1 MDFLIVIYRTIFFY
15 IFIIFVF
22 RLMGKRE
29 IGQLSIQDLVISIIM
44 SELVAM
50 SIENRN
56 DSMFLT
62 IIPVAILVIL
72 EILFSIISLKSDRF
86 RNILEGKPS
95 LIIDKGI
102 INFNEMV
109 KERYTLNDLLLELRS
124 QGIKSIEDIEYAIL
138 ESDGRLS
145 IFKYNFLKLKS
156 SNPFPLILDGVIQK
170 DTLKYLK
177 KDEKWVKDILKDKNV
192 DLKNV
197 FYAFYKDND
206 TYIIKKSNLIW
217 TW

>member
-1 MDFLIVIYRTIFFY
+1 MDFLIVIYRTVFFY

-56 DSMFLT
+56 DSMLLT
-62 IIPVAILVIL
+62 VIPVVILVIL
-72 EILFSIISLKSDRF
+72 EMLFSYISLKSNKF
-86 RNILEGKPS
+86 RNVLEGKPS
-95 LIIDKGI
+95 LIISQGK

-109 KERYTLNDLLLELRS
+109 KERYTLDDLLLELRS
-124 QGIKSIEDIEYAIL
+124 KGIKNIEDIEYAVL

-156 SNPFPLILDGVIQK
+156 SNPLPLILDGIIQK

-177 KDEKWVKDILKDKNV
+177 KDEKWVSEILSKKGV
-192 DLKNV
+192 DQKNV

-206 TYIIKKSNLIW
+206 TYIIKRTNLI
-217 TW
+217 

>member
-1 MDFLIVIYRTIFFY
+1 MDFFIVVYRTIFFY

-22 RLMGKRE
+22 RIMGKRE

-50 SIENRN
+50 SIENRE
-56 DSMFLT
+56 DSIFLT
-62 IIPVAILVIL
+62 ILPIAILVIL
-72 EILFSIISLKSDRF
+72 EILFSYISLKSDKF

-95 LIIDKGI
+95 LIISQGK
-102 INFNEMV
+102 INFSEMV
-109 KERYTLNDLLLELRS
+109 KERYTLDDLLLELRS
-124 QGIKSIEDIEYAIL
+124 KGIKNIEDIEYAIL

-156 SNPFPLILDGVIQK
+156 SNPFPLILDGIIQK

-177 KDEKWVKDILKDKNV
+177 KDERWVKDILDKKGVNQKD
-192 DLKNV
+192 V
-197 FYAFYKDND
+197 FYAFYKNND
-206 TYIIKKSNLIW
+206 TYIIKKSNLS
-217 TW
+217 

>member
-1 MDFLIVIYRTIFFY
+1 MDYLIVIYRTLFFY

-50 SIENRN
+50 SIENR
-56 DSMFLT
+56 DSSMFLT
-62 IIPVAILVIL
+62 IIPVGVLLLL
-72 EILFSIISLKSDRF
+72 EILFSYISLKSDRF

-177 KDEKWVKDILKDKNV
+177 KDEKWVKDILKNKNV
-192 DLKNV
+192 SLNNV

-206 TYIIKKSNLIW
+206 TYIIKRSNLI
-217 TW
+217 

>member
-1 MDFLIVIYRTIFFY
+1 MEFLIVIYRTIFFY

-62 IIPVAILVIL
+62 IIPVAILVLL
-72 EILFSIISLKSDRF
+72 EILFSYISLKSNRF

-95 LIIDKGI
+95 LIISQGKI
-102 INFNEMV
+102 SFNEMV
-109 KERYTLNDLLLELRS
+109 KERYTLDDLLLELRNK
-124 QGIKSIEDIEYAIL
+124 GIKSIEDIEYAVL

-156 SNPFPLILDGVIQK
+156 SNPFPLILDGIIQK

-177 KDEKWVKDILKDKNV
+177 KDEKWVKDILNQKEV

-206 TYIIKKSNLIW
+206 TYIIKKSNLI
-217 TW
+217 

>member
-1 MDFLIVIYRTIFFY
+1 MDFLIVIYRTAFFY
-15 IFIIFVF
+15 LFIIIVF

-50 SIENRN
+50 SIENRE

-62 IIPVAILVIL
+62 IIPVVILVL
-72 EILFSIISLKSDRF
+72 FEILFSYISLKSNKF

-95 LIIDKGI
+95 LIISQGK

-109 KERYTLNDLLLELRS
+109 KERYTLDDLLLELRNK
-124 QGIKSIEDIEYAIL
+124 GIKNIEDIEYAVL
-138 ESDGRLS
+138 ENDGRLS
-145 IFKYNFLKLKS
+145 IFKYNFLKLKT
-156 SNPFPLILDGVIQK
+156 SNPLPLILDGIIQK

-177 KDEKWVKDILKDKNV
+177 KDEKWVKDILNKKGV
-192 DLKNV
+192 DQRNV
-197 FYAFYKDND
+197 FYAFYKNND
-206 TYIIKKSNLIW
+206 TYIIKKSSL
-217 TW
+217 

>member
-1 MDFLIVIYRTIFFY
+1 MNILAIILRTIFFY
-15 IFIIFVF
+15 LFIIFVF

-50 SIENRN
+50 GIENKQ
-56 DSMFLT
+56 DSIFLT
-62 IIPVAILVIL
+62 IVPVVLLVIL
-72 EILFSIISLKSDRF
+72 EIILSYISLKSDRF
-86 RNILEGKPS
+86 RNVLEGKPS
-95 LIIDKGI
+95 LIIDKGV

-124 QGIKSIEDIEYAIL
+124 QGIKNIEDIEYAIL

-145 IFKYNFLKLKS
+145 IFKYNFLKIKS

-177 KDEKWVKDILKDKNV
+177 KDEKWVKEILKNKNV
-192 DLKNV
+192 TLNNV

-206 TYIIKKSNLIW
+206 TYIIKKSNLI
-217 TW
+217 

>member
-1 MDFLIVIYRTIFFY
+1 MDFLIVIYRTAFFY
-15 IFIIFVF
+15 LFIIFVF

-50 SIENRN
+50 SIENRQ

-72 EILFSIISLKSDRF
+72 EMLFSYISIRSNKF

-95 LIIDKGI
+95 LIISQGK
-102 INFNEMV
+102 INFSEMV
-109 KERYTLNDLLLELRS
+109 KERYTLDDLLLELRS
-124 QGIKSIEDIEYAIL
+124 KGIKSIEDIEYAVL

-156 SNPFPLILDGVIQK
+156 SNPLPLILDGIIQR

-177 KDEKWVKDILKDKNV
+177 KDEKWVKEILDKKGV
-192 DLKNV
+192 DQKNV
-197 FYAFYKDND
+197 FYAFYKDKD
-206 TYIIKKSNLIW
+206 TYIIKKSNLI
-217 TW
+217 

>member
-1 MDFLIVIYRTIFFY
+1 MDFLIVIYRTVFFY
-15 IFIIFVF
+15 LFIIIVF

-62 IIPVAILVIL
+62 IIPVAILVML
-72 EILFSIISLKSDRF
+72 EILFSYISLKSNKF

-95 LIIDKGI
+95 LIISQGK

-109 KERYTLNDLLLELRS
+109 KERYTLDDLLLELRNK
-124 QGIKSIEDIEYAIL
+124 GVKNIEDIEYAIL
-138 ESDGRLS
+138 ENDGRLS
-145 IFKYNFLKLKS
+145 IFKYNFLKLKT
-156 SNPFPLILDGVIQK
+156 SNPLPLILDGIIQK

-177 KDEKWVKDILKDKNV
+177 KDEKWVKDILNKKGV
-192 DLKNV
+192 DQKNV
-197 FYAFYKDND
+197 FYAFYKNND
-206 TYIIKKSNLIW
+206 TYIIKKSNLN
-217 TW
+217 

>member
-50 SIENRN
+50 SIENRQ

-72 EILFSIISLKSDRF
+72 EIILSIISLKSDKF

-95 LIIDKGI
+95 LIISQGK

-109 KERYTLNDLLLELRS
+109 KERYTLNDLLLELRNK
-124 QGIKSIEDIEYAIL
+124 GVKNIEDIEYAIL

-145 IFKYNFLKLKS
+145 IFKYNFLKLKT
-156 SNPFPLILDGVIQK
+156 SNPFPLILDGIIQK
-170 DTLKYLK
+170 DTLKFLK
-177 KDEKWVKDILKDKNV
+177 KDEKWVKEILDKKGV
-192 DLKNV
+192 DQKNV

-206 TYIIKKSNLIW
+206 TYIIKKSNLN
-217 TW
+217 

>member
-1 MDFLIVIYRTIFFY
+1 MDFIIVIYRTIFFY

-22 RLMGKRE
+22 RIMGKRE

-50 SIENRN
+50 SIENRE

-62 IIPVAILVIL
+62 IIPVVILVIL
-72 EILFSIISLKSDRF
+72 EIIFSIISVKSDKF
-86 RNILEGKPS
+86 RNLLEGKPT
-95 LIIDKGI
+95 LIISQGK
-102 INFNEMV
+102 INFSEMV

-124 QGIKSIEDIEYAIL
+124 KGIKNIEDIEYAVL

-156 SNPFPLILDGVIQK
+156 SNPLPLVLDGVIQK

-177 KDEKWVKDILKDKNV
+177 KDEKWVKEILDKKEV

-206 TYIIKKSNLIW
+206 TYIIKKSNLN
-217 TW
+217 

>member
-1 MDFLIVIYRTIFFY
+1 MDFLIVIFRTIFFY

-50 SIENRN
+50 SIENRG
-56 DSMFLT
+56 DSMLLT
-62 IIPVAILVIL
+62 LIPVGVLLIL
-72 EILFSIISLKSDRF
+72 EMLFAYISLKSNKF

-95 LIIDKGI
+95 LIISQGK

-109 KERYTLNDLLLELRS
+109 KERYTLDDLLLELRS
-124 QGIKSIEDIEYAIL
+124 RGIKSIEDIEYAVL
-138 ESDGRLS
+138 ECDGRLS
-145 IFKYNFLKLKS
+145 IFKYNFLKLKT
-156 SNPFPLILDGVIQK
+156 SNPFPLILDGIIQK

-177 KDEKWVKDILKDKNV
+177 KDEKWVKNILNEKGVNQKD
-192 DLKNV
+192 V

-206 TYIIKKSNLIW
+206 TYIIKKSNLI
-217 TW
+217 

>member
-1 MDFLIVIYRTIFFY
+1 MDYLIVIYRTIFFY
-15 IFIIFVF
+15 IFIIFIF

-50 SIENRN
+50 SIENR
-56 DSMFLT
+56 DTSMFLT
-62 IIPVAILVIL
+62 IIPVCVLLLL
-72 EILFSIISLKSDRF
+72 EILFSFISLKSDRF

-109 KERYTLNDLLLELRS
+109 RERYTLNDLLLELRS

-170 DTLKYLK
+170 DTLKYLR
-177 KDEKWVKDILKDKNV
+177 KDEKWVKDILKNKNV

-206 TYIIKKSNLIW
+206 TYIIKKSNLI
-217 TW
+217 

>member
-1 MDFLIVIYRTIFFY
+1 MEFLIVTYRTIFFY
-15 IFIIFVF
+15 IFIIIVF

-72 EILFSIISLKSDRF
+72 EIIFSIISLKSDKF
-86 RNILEGKPS
+86 RNILEGKPA

-177 KDEKWVKDILKDKNV
+177 KDEKWVMDILKDKNV
-192 DLKNV
+192 SLNNV
-197 FYAFYKDND
+197 FYAFYKNND
-206 TYIIKKSNLIW
+206 TYIIKKSNIV
-217 TW
+217 

>member
-22 RLMGKRE
+22 RIMGKRE

-50 SIENRN
+50 SIENRE

-62 IIPVAILVIL
+62 IIPVIILVVL
-72 EILFSIISLKSDRF
+72 EIILSIISLKSDKF
-86 RNILEGKPS
+86 RNILEGKPA
-95 LIIDKGI
+95 LIISQGK

-109 KERYTLNDLLLELRS
+109 KERYTLNDLLLELRNK
-124 QGIKSIEDIEYAIL
+124 GIKNIEDIEYAIL

-145 IFKYNFLKLKS
+145 IFKYNFLKLKT
-156 SNPFPLILDGVIQK
+156 SNPFPLILDGIIQK

-177 KDEKWVKDILKDKNV
+177 KDEKWVKEILDKKGV
-192 DLKNV
+192 DQKNV
-197 FYAFYKDND
+197 FYAFYKNND
-206 TYIIKKSNLIW
+206 TYIIKKSNLN
-217 TW
+217 

>member
-1 MDFLIVIYRTIFFY
+1 MEFLVVIYRTGFFY
-15 IFIIFVF
+15 LFIILVF

-50 SIENRN
+50 SIENRQ

-72 EILFSIISLKSDRF
+72 EMFFSYLSLKSNKF

-95 LIIDKGI
+95 LIISQGK
-102 INFNEMV
+102 INFSEMV
-109 KERYTLNDLLLELRS
+109 KERYTLDDLLLELRTK
-124 QGIKSIEDIEYAIL
+124 GIKNIEDIEYAIL

-156 SNPFPLILDGVIQK
+156 SNPLPLILDGIIQK

-177 KDEKWVKDILKDKNV
+177 KDEKWVKDILNKKNV
-192 DLKNV
+192 DQKNV

-206 TYIIKKSNLIW
+206 TYIIKKSNLI
-217 TW
+217 

>member
-1 MDFLIVIYRTIFFY
+1 MDFLIIIFRTIFFY
-15 IFIIFVF
+15 IFIIFIF

-29 IGQLSIQDLVISIIM
+29 VGQLSIQDLVISIIM

-50 SIENRN
+50 SIENRDN
-56 DSMFLT
+56 SMLLT
-62 IIPVAILVIL
+62 IIPVVLLLIL
-72 EILFSIISLKSDRF
+72 EILFSYISLKSDRF
-86 RNILEGKPS
+86 RNILEGRPS

-124 QGIKSIEDIEYAIL
+124 QGIKNIEDVEYAIL

-145 IFKYNFLKLKS
+145 IFKYNFLKLRT
-156 SNPFPLILDGVIQK
+156 SNPFPIILDGIIQK

-177 KDEKWVKDILKDKNV
+177 KDEKWVKDILRDKNV
-192 DLKNV
+192 KLNNV

-206 TYIIKKSNLIW
+206 TYIIKKSNLM
-217 TW
+217 

>member
-1 MDFLIVIYRTIFFY
+1 MEFLIVTYRTIFFY
-15 IFIIFVF
+15 IFIIIVF

-72 EILFSIISLKSDRF
+72 EIIFSIISLKSDKF
-86 RNILEGKPS
+86 RNILEGKPA

-109 KERYTLNDLLLELRS
+109 KERYTLNDLLLELGS

-177 KDEKWVKDILKDKNV
+177 KDEKWVMDILKDKNV
-192 DLKNV
+192 SLNNV
-197 FYAFYKDND
+197 FYAFYKNND
-206 TYIIKKSNLIW
+206 TYIIMKSNIV
-217 TW
+217 